1 RTVVHLASE
10 ARNSVLVVLMRRIS
24 REFEIDWIRN
34 RLDRRL
40 DTNSRSN
47 EISPAQRIQAE
58 PDLVV
63 SYRLDYAGRTL
74 PVPA

>member
-1 RTVVHLASE
+1 
-10 ARNSVLVVLMRRIS
+10 MRILLS
-24 REFEIDWIRN
+24 KFVFNLNFIAN
-34 RLDRRL
+34 RDFV
-40 DTNSRSN
+40 